1 MNYVDQLAAVLTG
14 AAHAGL
20 PSTTLPPVAMAWR
33 GPSLSPSNS
42 PDQPQIPRLP
52 ETLPHLAPTHH
63 IFLFSLVHPASP
75 ASFAQ
80 RHCPASILALLSPA
94 SLPCSWPRP
103 LGSENR
109 PLIPSPSPSPWSES
123 RSTCPTAWGASPTG
137 RVIGRPCPLT
147 PAVSLPSE
155 VKGSVHPLCPPS
167 VYLTPVSDPFS
178 LPPPFPTSE
187 LLPLPKARP
196 RPLPTRLLPPSP
208 SNWAVTS
215 SQGAST
221 FHQKSSKN

>member
-103 LGSENR
+103 LGSEHR
-109 PLIPSPSPSPWSES
+109 PLIPSPSPSPSPWSES

-137 RVIGRPCPLT
+137 CVIGRPCSLT

-155 VKGSVHPLCPPS
+155 VRCSVHPLCPPS

-178 LPPPFPTSE
+178 LPPPFPTVRAAAPPEGTTEAAPHS
-187 LLPLPKARP
+187 
-196 RPLPTRLLPPSP
+196 PPSSFP
-208 SNWAVTS
+208 
-215 SQGAST
+215 Q
-221 FHQKSSKN
+221 

>member
-1 MNYVDQLAAVLTG
+1 MLTG

-20 PSTTLPPVAMAWR
+20 HSTTLPPVAMAWR
-33 GPSLSPSNS
+33 GPSLLPSNS
-42 PDQPQIPRLP
+42 PDRPQIPLLP

-75 ASFAQ
+75 ASFTR
-80 RHCPASILALLSPA
+80 RHRPGSILVLLSPA
-94 SLPCSWPRP
+94 SLSCSWPRP
-103 LGSENR
+103 LGSEHR

-123 RSTCPTAWGASPTG
+123 RSTCPTAWGTSPTG

-167 VYLTPVSDPFS
+167 VYLTSVSDPFS
-178 LPPPFPTSE
+178 LSPPFPTVRAAAPPEGTTEAPPHS
-187 LLPLPKARP
+187 
-196 RPLPTRLLPPSP
+196 PPSSFP
-208 SNWAVTS
+208 
-215 SQGAST
+215 Q
-221 FHQKSSKN
+221 